1 MKVISFSWSYYK
13 ADRDR
18 NQKYFLNA
26 ILEMSCSAKTYLQ
39 TNKLTRKRNKN
50 DAKNEL
56 PIHSSFVSV
65 YQEIKEL
72 ILDLQL

>member
-1 MKVISFSWSYYK
+1 
-13 ADRDR
+13 
-18 NQKYFLNA
+18 
-26 ILEMSCSAKTYLQ
+26 MSCSAKTYLQ